1 MIKLNKRDG
10 DKMNTQTLNEE
21 QLKAVRHIDGPMLV
35 LAGAGSGKTKVLTN
49 RIANLIE
56 NNISP
61 YNILAITFTNKAA
74 KEMKDRVINLIGAS
88 AYNIQISTFHS
99 LGLKILKE
107 NYEILGYEKNFT
119 IIDSDD
125 VLTIIKKI
133 MKELNMSKEYY
144 NPREIKNK
152 ISSAKNEMISL
163 DEFSK
168 VEFDHKV
175 VEVYKRYLK
184 KLKNGNSVDFD
195 DLLII
200 PIKLFKTYPNILEK
214 YQDRYKYILID
225 EYQDTNEAQYT
236 FSKLLAAKY
245 RNIFVVGDNDQAIYA
260 FRGANYK
267 NILNFEKDYPETKT
281 ILLEENYRS
290 TKTILNAAN
299 IVIKHNKERK
309 DKKLWSNNPT
319 GDKIT
324 YKVVGNEKEE
334 ASYVSEEIKELLKQ
348 GVKEEDIAILYRTNA
363 QSRVVEEEMLK
374 KNIKYRVVG
383 SFYFYNRKEIKDLLC
398 YLRLINNHKDDVSL
412 LRIINTPKR
421 GIGEK
426 TIDNLTNQAAEK
438 DLSLFE
444 AISSGKELE
453 FKKLIEEL
461 TKESEVL
468 SLTELVDNILDKSGI
483 KKELSSSKLL
493 EDEIRLENL
502 NEFKGVTKSYE
513 EEYGSAS
520 LEDFLNEISLVS
532 DMSEHQDGS
541 NRVSLMTV
549 HSVKG
554 LEFDYVFLVGMEE
567 GIFPHYNAINDGGR
581 SAIEEERRLCY
592 VAITRAKKKLY
603 ILSAESRMLFGNIN
617 RNIPSR
623 FINEIDE
630 EYLDI
635 DKNKPHTKILS
646 KVHKKIDK
654 NIKYEIGEKIS
665 HTDFGEGIIISIDKS
680 ILTVAFPHPIGIKKL
695 MKGHPN
701 IKKI

>member
-1 MIKLNKRDG
+1 MIKLNKKDG

-21 QLKAVRHIDGPMLV
+21 QLKAVSHIDGPMLV

-56 NNISP
+56 NGISP

-74 KEMKDRVINLIGAS
+74 KEMKDRVINLIGVA

-107 NYEILGYEKNFT
+107 NYDILGYEKNFT

-133 MKELNMSKEYY
+133 MKELNMSKDYY
-144 NPREIKNK
+144 NPREIRNK
-152 ISSAKNEMISL
+152 ISSAKNEMMSL

-168 VEFDHKV
+168 VEFDYKV

-184 KLKNGNSVDFD
+184 KLKSGNSVDFD

-299 IVIKHNKERK
+299 SVIKHNKERK
-309 DKKLWSNNPT
+309 DKKLWSSNPV

-324 YKVVGNEKEE
+324 YKEVENEKEE
-334 ASYVSEEIKELLKQ
+334 SAYVSEEIQKLIKE

-426 TIDNLTNQAAEK
+426 TIDNLTNEAAEK
-438 DLSLFE
+438 DLSLYD

-461 TKESEVL
+461 TKESKVL
-468 SLTELVDNILDKSGI
+468 SLTELVDNILDKSGM
-483 KKELSSSKLL
+483 KRELSSSKSL

-592 VAITRAKKKLY
+592 VAITRARKKLY
-603 ILSAESRMLFGNIN
+603 ILSAKSRMLFGNIS
-617 RNIPSR
+617 RNMPSR

-635 DKNKPHTKILS
+635 DKDKKSTKILS

>member
-1 MIKLNKRDG
+1 MQIQELNK
-10 DKMNTQTLNEE
+10 E
-21 QLKAVRHIDGPMLV
+21 QQKAVNHIDGPMLV

-56 NNISP
+56 NGISP

-74 KEMKDRVINLIGAS
+74 KEMKDRVVRLIGKE

-107 NYEILGYEKNFT
+107 NYSMLGYEKNFT

-133 MKELNMSKEYY
+133 LKDKNMSKDRY

-152 ISSAKNEMISL
+152 ISSVKNEMMSIDS
-163 DEFSK
+163 FAK

-175 VEVYKRYLK
+175 VEVYKEYQQ

-195 DLLII
+195 DLLIL
-200 PIKLFKTYPNILEK
+200 PIKLFRNYPRVLEE

-236 FSKLLAAKY
+236 FSKLLSAKY

-267 NILNFEKDYPETKT
+267 NILNFEKDYPEAKT

-299 IVIKHNKERK
+299 SVIKNNHERK
-309 DKKLWSNNPT
+309 DKNLWSNNAT
-319 GDKIT
+319 GNKIK
-324 YKVVGNEKEE
+324 YKEVANEKEE
-334 ASYVSEEIKELLKQ
+334 ASFVGTEIKRLLSE
-348 GVKEEDIAILYRTNA
+348 GINEEDIAVLYRTNA
-363 QSRVVEEEMLK
+363 QSRVIEEEMLK

-412 LRIINTPKR
+412 LRVINTPRR
-421 GIGEK
+421 GIGDK
-426 TIDNLTNQAAEK
+426 TIETLTEEATTRE
-438 DLSLFE
+438 LSLYE
-444 AISSGKELE
+444 TISKGKELE
-453 FKKLIEEL
+453 FKNLIEDL
-461 TKESEVL
+461 TKASESL
-468 SLTELVDNILDKSGI
+468 SLTELIDEILEKTGI
-483 KKELSSSKLL
+483 KKELSTSKLL

-513 EEYGSAS
+513 EEYGTAS
-520 LEDFLNEISLVS
+520 LEDFLDEITLVS
-532 DMSEHQDGS
+532 DMSEHQDSS

-554 LEFDYVFLVGMEE
+554 LEFDYVFIVGMEE
-567 GIFPHYNAINDGGR
+567 GIFPHYNAINDGSN

-592 VAITRAKKKLY
+592 VAITRAKKELY
-603 ILSAESRMLFGNIN
+603 ITSADTRMLFGNPM
-617 RNIPSR
+617 RNQPSR
-623 FINEIDE
+623 FIDEIDK
-630 EYLDI
+630 EYI
-635 DKNKPHTKILS
+635 DKERPKKLEKIITKVR
-646 KVHKKIDK
+646 KAVDK
-654 NIKYEIGEKIS
+654 NATYEVGEHIS
-665 HTDFGEGIIISIDKS
+665 HTEFGEGIVISVDKS
-680 ILTVAFPHPIGIKKL
+680 IITVAFPHPFGIRKL

-701 IKKI
+701 ITKL

>member
-1 MIKLNKRDG
+1 MKVLELNK
-10 DKMNTQTLNEE
+10 NQQE
-21 QLKAVRHIDGPMLV
+21 AVNHINGPMLV
-35 LAGAGSGKTKVLTN
+35 LAGAGSGKTKVLTS

-56 NNISP
+56 NGISP

-74 KEMKDRVINLIGAS
+74 KEMKDRVVSLIGSTAN
-88 AYNIQISTFHS
+88 NIQISTFHS
-99 LGLKILKE
+99 LGLRILKE
-107 NYEILGYEKNFT
+107 NYSLLGYERNFT

-133 MKELNMSKEYY
+133 MKDLNMSKEYY

-152 ISSAKNEMISL
+152 ISSAKNEMM
-163 DEFSK
+163 DVEKFSK
-168 VEFDHKV
+168 IEFDHKV
-175 VEVYKRYLK
+175 VEVYKTYQK
-184 KLKNGNSVDFD
+184 KLKQGNSVDFD
-195 DLLII
+195 DLLIL
-200 PIKLFKTYPNILEK
+200 PIKLFKNYPNVLND
-214 YQDRYKYILID
+214 YQERYKYILID

-236 FSKLLAAKY
+236 FSRLLSSKY

-267 NILNFEKDYPETKT
+267 NILNFEKDYPEAKT

-290 TKTILNAAN
+290 TKNILNAAN
-299 IVIKHNKERK
+299 SVIKNNRERK
-309 DKKLWSNNPT
+309 DKNLWSNNT
-319 GDKIT
+319 EGDKIK
-324 YKVVGNEKEE
+324 YKVVTNEKEE
-334 ASYVSEEIKELLKQ
+334 AIFVGEEIKKLLEK
-348 GVKEEDIAILYRTNA
+348 GIKEEDIAILYRTNA
-363 QSRVVEEEMLK
+363 QSRVLEEEMLK

-398 YLRLINNHKDDVSL
+398 YLRLISNHKDDVSL

-426 TIDNLTNQAAEK
+426 TIENLTTKAVENNTSIY
-438 DLSLFE
+438 D
-444 AISSGKELE
+444 AIDSGKELE

-461 TKESEVL
+461 TLAS
-468 SLTELVDNILDKSGI
+468 SSITLTELIDLILEKSGI
-483 KKELSSSKLL
+483 KKELQSSKLL

-513 EEYGSAS
+513 EEYGSAT

-567 GIFPHYNAINDGGR
+567 GIFPHYNAINDGSN

-592 VAITRAKKKLY
+592 VAITRAKKELY
-603 ILSAESRMLFGNIN
+603 ITSAETRMLFGNTN
-617 RNIPSR
+617 RNMPSR
-623 FINEIDE
+623 FIEEIDKK
-630 EYLDI
+630 YLDI
-635 DKNKPHTKILS
+635 ETKGRVSNIVS
-646 KVHKKIDK
+646 KVKKTIDK
-654 NIKYEIGEKIS
+654 NATYEVGEHIL
-665 HTDFGEGIIISIDKS
+665 HTDFGEGIIVAVDKS
-680 ILTVAFPHPIGIKKL
+680 IITVAFPHPIGIKKL

-701 IKKI
+701 ITKLD

>member
-1 MIKLNKRDG
+1 MQIQELNK
-10 DKMNTQTLNEE
+10 E
-21 QLKAVRHIDGPMLV
+21 QQKAVNHIDGPMLV

-56 NNISP
+56 NGISP

-74 KEMKDRVINLIGAS
+74 KEMKDRVVKLIGKE

-107 NYEILGYEKNFT
+107 NYSMLGYEKNFT

-133 MKELNMSKEYY
+133 LKDKNMSKDRY

-152 ISSAKNEMISL
+152 ISSAKNEMMSIDS
-163 DEFSK
+163 FAK

-175 VEVYKRYLK
+175 VEVYKEYQQ

-195 DLLII
+195 DLLIL
-200 PIKLFKTYPNILEK
+200 PIKLFKNYPNVLEE

-236 FSKLLAAKY
+236 FSKLLSAKY

-267 NILNFEKDYPETKT
+267 NILNFEKDYPEAKT

-299 IVIKHNKERK
+299 SVIKNNHERK
-309 DKKLWSNNPT
+309 DKNLWSNNAT
-319 GDKIT
+319 GNKIK
-324 YKVVGNEKEE
+324 YKEVANEKEE
-334 ASYVSEEIKELLKQ
+334 ASFVGIEIKRLLSE
-348 GVKEEDIAILYRTNA
+348 GINEEDIAVLYRTNA
-363 QSRVVEEEMLK
+363 QSRVIEEEMLK

-412 LRIINTPKR
+412 LRVINTPRR
-421 GIGEK
+421 GIGDK
-426 TIDNLTNQAAEK
+426 TIETLTEEATTRE
-438 DLSLFE
+438 LSLYE
-444 AISSGKELE
+444 TISKGKELE
-453 FKKLIEEL
+453 FKNLIEDL
-461 TKESEVL
+461 TKASESL
-468 SLTELVDNILDKSGI
+468 SLTELIDEILEKTGI
-483 KKELSSSKLL
+483 KKELSTSKLL

-513 EEYGSAS
+513 EEYGTAS
-520 LEDFLNEISLVS
+520 LGDFLDEISLVS
-532 DMSEHQDGS
+532 DMSEHQDSS

-554 LEFDYVFLVGMEE
+554 LEFDYVFIVGMEE
-567 GIFPHYNAINDGGR
+567 GIFPHYNAINDGSN

-592 VAITRAKKKLY
+592 VAITRAKKELY
-603 ILSAESRMLFGNIN
+603 ITSADTRMLFGNPM
-617 RNIPSR
+617 RNQPSR
-623 FINEIDE
+623 FIDEIDK
-630 EYLDI
+630 EYI
-635 DKNKPHTKILS
+635 DKERPKKLEKMITKVR
-646 KVHKKIDK
+646 KAVDK
-654 NIKYEIGEKIS
+654 NATYEVGEHIS
-665 HTDFGEGIIISIDKS
+665 HTEFGEGIVISVDKS
-680 ILTVAFPHPIGIKKL
+680 IITVAFPHPIGIRKL

-701 IKKI
+701 ITKL